1 MKSIIAAI
9 DAFNEKIGQ
18 LNSLLVL
25 PLVGVVVFEIIMRYI
40 FNAPT
45 VWGFEMTMFI
55 YGVHY
60 MLGLA
65 LTEKREGHVK
75 VEILTSRFG
84 KKGQAWFN
92 IIGYALL
99 FFPVFGMMAYA
110 AVTYAWTSTSM
121 LEVNNTSWAPPIW
134 PVKSLMAL
142 GFVML
147 FLQGLNTFLKNI
159 QILREIR
166 N

>member
-1 MKSIIAAI
+1 MRSIIAAI
-9 DAFNEKIGQ
+9 DSFNEKIGQ

-25 PLVGVVVFEIIMRYI
+25 PLVGVVVYEIIMRYL

-65 LTEKREGHVK
+65 LTENREGHVK
-75 VEILTSRFG
+75 VEILTSRFS

-110 AVTYAWTSTSM
+110 AVAYAWTSIGL

-159 QILREIR
+159 QMLREIR
-166 N
+166 Q